1 MQFYL
6 PQVLLLLEQKLLWVS
21 ETGINIFKKFC
32 SKNLRLAKNPFIRN
46 LLQKICYILF
56 NQILKFVTISIKIQN
71 AVNVP
76 DTKISQTGMMLINTK
91 WNMEK
96 NPIIKSEIK
105 ESHLKCVFCLFL
117 LFLIALSHLKNTV
130 FLHGLHLEGV
140 TRCTWMLKTFFCH

>member
-6 PQVLLLLEQKLLWVS
+6 PQVLLLLEQKLRVS

-32 SKNLRLAKNPFIRN
+32 SKNLRLAKTPFIRN

-76 DTKISQTGMMLINTK
+76 ETKISQTGMMLINTK
-91 WNMEK
+91 
-96 NPIIKSEIK
+96 
-105 ESHLKCVFCLFL
+105 
-117 LFLIALSHLKNTV
+117 
-130 FLHGLHLEGV
+130 
-140 TRCTWMLKTFFCH
+140 

>member
-96 NPIIKSEIK
+96 KSHNQIWDQRISFK
-105 ESHLKCVFCLFL
+105 MCFL
-117 LFLIALSHLKNTV
+117 LV
-130 FLHGLHLEGV
+130 FV
-140 TRCTWMLKTFFCH
+140 VFNRTFPPKKYSVSAWVAFRRCN